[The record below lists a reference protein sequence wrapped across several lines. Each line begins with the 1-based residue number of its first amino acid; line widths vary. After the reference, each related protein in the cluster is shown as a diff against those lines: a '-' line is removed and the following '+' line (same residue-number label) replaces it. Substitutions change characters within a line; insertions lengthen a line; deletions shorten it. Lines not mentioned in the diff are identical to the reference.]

1 MDDLVDALPPGTLL
15 GHYRLQAAASR
26 GGFGVLYRAW
36 DEKLN
41 RPVAVKECF
50 PASICRRDAD
60 TGAVLPHSESLKGRY
75 EAVIADAYAEAQTL
89 AGLHHARV
97 VPVYD
102 IFRAAGSLFYVMPW
116 LEGGSRRD
124 KIAAARET
132 GAPVPQADAL
142 RWLLELLSALEYLHG
157 RQVIHRDLK
166 PGNIMFDAAGNPV
179 LVDFGSALNR
189 ATKVDTTTQG
199 EFSPVYASPEQVSGK
214 GKMGPW
220 TDLYS
225 LAATWY
231 ELLSGSPPEPAQQ
244 RLLQDELVGLSLGP
258 TVLEQSIMQ
267 NLALDSA
274 QRCQSAQEWLDWLL
288 QGAAPCAVVRRR
300 KMLWLKISAG
310 LLVVGTG
317 AFYLGTLQA
326 PRPMEPPVAV
336 AQAPRPVESPVV
348 VAQAPRPVESPA
360 TVAQAPLESEDSF
373 YQRELQALGLPARM
387 QDARQRLTKAQE
399 LMETHKRKVDDLLA
413 EMRKLAAAPGSDAET
428 RSRIVA
434 LAEQFEQ
441 RRNAVSDQLR
451 DEHSPGIYDALG
463 EIHDKLEN
471 PESTFP
477 VESPQELLLLK
488 KIAPRLES
496 LKKEYSELLDAY
508 LLQEQE
514 IYNYGDD
521 AVEEI
526 ISGE

>member
-1 MDDLVDALPPGTLL
+1 MDALVDALPSGSLL
-15 GHYRLQAAASR
+15 GNYRLQEAASR
-26 GGFGVLYRAW
+26 GGFGVLYHAW

-50 PASICRRDAD
+50 PASICRRDAA
-60 TGAVLPHSESLKGRY
+60 TGAVLPHSEAMQGRY
-75 EAVIADAYAEAQTL
+75 EAVIADAYEEARTL

-116 LEGGSRRD
+116 LEGGSLRD
-124 KIAAARET
+124 KIAAVRESGT
-132 GAPVPQADAL
+132 PVPQADAL
-142 RWLLELLSALEYLHG
+142 RWLLELLPALEYLHG

-214 GKMGPW
+214 GKIGPW

-244 RLLQDELVGLSLGP
+244 RLLQDELPVLSLGP
-258 TVLEQSIMQ
+258 TVLEQSLMQ

-288 QGAAPCAVVRRR
+288 QGVPPRTVARRR
-300 KMLWLKISAG
+300 KILWLEISAG
-310 LLVVGTG
+310 VLAVGAG

-326 PRPMEPPVAV
+326 PPPMVKVDSAAPAPVIPAPVAP
-336 AQAPRPVESPVV
+336 AP
-348 VAQAPRPVESPA
+348 A
-360 TVAQAPLESEDSF
+360 ESEEAF
-373 YQRELQALGLPARM
+373 YQRALQSLGLTERM
-387 QDARQRLTKAQE
+387 QEARQRLTQAQE
-399 LMETHKRKVDDLLA
+399 LMDSHKRKVDELLA
-413 EMRKLAAAPGSDAET
+413 EMRKLAAASGSDAEA
-428 RSRIVA
+428 RSRLVA
-434 LAEQFEQ
+434 LSEQFDQ
-441 RRNAVSDQLR
+441 WRNAVNDQLQ
-451 DEHSPGIYDALG
+451 DEHAPGIYDTFS
-463 EIHDKLEN
+463 EILDKLEE
-471 PESTFP
+471 PEDSFP
-477 VESPQELLLLK
+477 IETPHELFLLK
-488 KIAPRLES
+488 KLAPRLEAQ
-496 LKKEYSELLDAY
+496 KKEYSELLNAY
-508 LLQEQE
+508 MRREQE
-514 IYNYGDD
+514 IFNYGDD
-521 AVEEI
+521 TVEEI

>member
-60 TGAVLPHSESLKGRY
+60 TGAVLPHSESMQGRY

-116 LEGGSRRD
+116 LEGGSLRD

-142 RWLLELLSALEYLHG
+142 RWLLELLPALEYLHG

-214 GKMGPW
+214 GKIGPW

-244 RLLQDELVGLSLGP
+244 RLLQDELAGLSLGP

-267 NLALDSA
+267 NLALPSA

-300 KMLWLKISAG
+300 KMLWLKITAG
-310 LLVVGTG
+310 LLAVGTG

-326 PRPMEPPVAV
+326 PRPME
-336 AQAPRPVESPVV
+336 SPVV
-348 VAQAPRPVESPA
+348 VAQAPRPVEIPVAVALAPRSVEIPVA
-360 TVAQAPLESEDSF
+360 VAQAPLESEDSF
-373 YQRELQALGLPARM
+373 YQRALQALGLPARM

-428 RSRIVA
+428 RSRLVA
-434 LAEQFEQ
+434 LAEQFDQ
-441 RRNAVSDQLR
+441 WRNAVSDQLR

-463 EIHDKLEN
+463 EIIDKLKN

-477 VESPQELLLLK
+477 VESPQELFLLK

-526 ISGE
+526 IAGE